1 MTERARGN
9 QAPGDQ
15 RAKRRGA
22 DGRGRPEPTQGGG
35 VSVTQLLLVPAS
47 GFTKCCPI
55 GTRQQSYHDC
65 AGDVVLGLRSESR
78 KQDKNETKGPAC
90 KATCLPPSCYTSHL
104 LHKHLRSKS
113 RRSCFL
119 FIMKRQL
126 IKPVGLGA
134 GAKGKAW
141 QNCPCFLAHSH
152 RAGET
157 DGSGS
162 CSVCPKRADRPP
174 PSPRSAGAP
183 SVGLYSWIGKPRFQ
197 QPWVL
202 TTKSHHLQNRRE
214 ENSKSGGFPH
224 LWRLYCFPGTCARE
238 SLGKEITKPAAQ
250 RQILQL
256 SRTLRHQHHET
267 RSFLMRS

>member
-1 MTERARGN
+1 MSMTERARGN

-113 RRSCFL
+113 PRKL
-119 FIMKRQL
+119 FPLHHEEATNKAS
-126 IKPVGLGA
+126 GA
-134 GAKGKAW
+134 GGW
-141 QNCPCFLAHSH
+141 GEGEGLAELPLLPGSLTQGWGD
-152 RAGET
+152 RWVGELL
-157 DGSGS
+157 
-162 CSVCPKRADRPP
+162 C
-174 PSPRSAGAP
+174 
-183 SVGLYSWIGKPRFQ
+183 
-197 QPWVL
+197 
-202 TTKSHHLQNRRE
+202 
-214 ENSKSGGFPH
+214 
-224 LWRLYCFPGTCARE
+224 
-238 SLGKEITKPAAQ
+238 
-250 RQILQL
+250 L
-256 SRTLRHQHHET
+256 S
-267 RSFLMRS
+267 

>member
-1 MTERARGN
+1 MTERARGT
-9 QAPGDQ
+9 
-15 RAKRRGA
+15 KERRGGA
-22 DGRGRPEPTQGGG
+22 QTGGAGPSPPRAGAYRLRSSCWYQLQGLQ
-35 VSVTQLLLVPAS
+35 S
-47 GFTKCCPI
+47 CCPI

-202 TTKSHHLQNRRE
+202 TTKSQHHLQNRRE